1 MLYIKGLL
9 RFGYNL
15 YEVMR
20 LRSKLRDLPSIIF
33 TSVLIAF
40 IGWVGLFFL
49 LQYTQPF
56 LGPRWLFFFLL
67 TMGVSGAALPV
78 VYFLNIRFP
87 QEPPANTPV
96 IIRQAVWF
104 AIFTD
109 LLAWLQLG
117 RVLNSILIV
126 VIAIGIIVIEN
137 LIRLVERSRWQP
149 ASETDE

>member
-1 MLYIKGLL
+1 MKS
-9 RFGYNL
+9 NL
-15 YEVMR
+15 
-20 LRSKLRDLPSIIF
+20 KDLPSIIF
-33 TSVLIAF
+33 SAILIAV

-56 LGPRWLFFFLL
+56 LWPRWLFFFLL
-67 TMGVSGAALPV
+67 TMGVSGTALPV

-87 QEPPANTPV
+87 HDPPANTSV
-96 IIRQAVWF
+96 IIRQSAWF
-104 AIFTD
+104 AIFLD

-117 RVLNSILIV
+117 RVLNSILVV

-149 ASETDE
+149 SRDPNE